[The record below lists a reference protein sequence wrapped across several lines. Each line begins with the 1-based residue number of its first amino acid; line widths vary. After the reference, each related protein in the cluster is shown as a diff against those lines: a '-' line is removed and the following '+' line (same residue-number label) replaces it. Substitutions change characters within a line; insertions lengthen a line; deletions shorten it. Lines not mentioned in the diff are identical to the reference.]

1 MFKTIAIV
9 LLTLALGG
17 AGYFGF
23 TQRSAY
29 GNASKEIAELTDK
42 LKEAEQ
48 KEEEAADELKTAE
61 EALEAIPPLEAKVK
75 ELEAVKGALAS
86 GAVLKDLE
94 TLYAKDKKLSTE
106 KQLGLAGIRM
116 LTNGSKD
123 PSTVEAFNK
132 ALEMTDWKSQQKV
145 ICAAQKALATSGEKV
160 KVMSECAADAPAEKG
175 GKDAKDTKADKEDAH
190 GKKDD
195 GHGTKKEAQ
204 SKDAKGAK
212 PEEKQV
218 AHWDY
223 EGEMGP
229 ENWGKEFPTC
239 GKGKSQSPLNIK
251 GPFEK
256 VRFNVVPDYKPGP
269 LKILNNGHTIQVNV
283 VAGSKIRID
292 GVAYEL
298 LQFHFH
304 RPSEEHINGK
314 PSAMVIHF
322 VHKNDAGEL
331 AVLGVLLQEG
341 NENPGIKTLWSYAPP
356 KEGPEVMP
364 ENVAFNPNNLL
375 PREMEF
381 FHYDGS
387 LTTPPCTEKVKF
399 FILKSQVNIS
409 KEQVTQFPFKMNARP
424 VQPLN
429 ERKIFTN

>member
-9 LLTLALGG
+9 ILTLGLGG
-17 AGYFGF
+17 AGYFGW
-23 TQRSAY
+23 TQKSAY
-29 GNASKEIAELTDK
+29 GTAAKEVAALTTQ
-42 LKEAEQ
+42 LEEAE
-48 KEEEAADELKTAE
+48 KKAEETAE
-61 EALEAIPPLEAKVK
+61 ELVTSEEALPPLEAKVK
-75 ELEAVKGALAS
+75 EFDAVKGVFAN

-94 TLYAKDKKLSTE
+94 ALYAKDKKLSTE

-116 LTNGSKD
+116 LTNGGKD
-123 PSTVEAFNK
+123 PATIEAFLK
-132 ALEMTDWKSQQKV
+132 AIEMTDWKGQQQV
-145 ICAAQKALATSGEKV
+145 ICAAH
-160 KVMSECAADAPAEKG
+160 
-175 GKDAKDTKADKEDAH
+175 KDAKDGKDGKDSKDSKDPKDAKADKADH
-190 GKKDD
+190 KGKKDD
-195 GHGTKKEAQ
+195 GHGAKK
-204 SKDAKGAK
+204 D
-212 PEEKQV
+212 EKHAA

-229 ENWGKEFPTC
+229 EHWGKEFPTC

-283 VAGSKIRID
+283 TPGSKIRID
-292 GVAYEL
+292 GKAFDL

-322 VHKNDAGEL
+322 VHKNESGEL

-341 NENPGIKTLWSYAPP
+341 NENPGIKTLWSYAPT
-356 KEGPEVMP
+356 KEGAEVAP
-364 ENVAFNPNNLL
+364 ENVAFNPTNLL

-399 FILKSQVNIS
+399 YILKTQVNIS
-409 KEQVTQFPFKMNARP
+409 KEQITQFPFKMNARP

>member
-1 MFKTIAIV
+1 MFKTIAIA

-17 AGYFGF
+17 AGYFAF
-23 TQRSAY
+23 TQKSAY
-29 GNASKEIAELTDK
+29 GQASKEVAALEEK
-42 LKEAEQ
+42 LKEAE
-48 KEEEAADELKTAE
+48 KKNEEAAGELKAAE
-61 EALEAIPPLEAKVK
+61 EALPPFEAKVK
-75 ELEAVKGALAS
+75 DLDAVKGALAS

-94 TLYAKDKKLSTE
+94 ALYAKDKKITTE

-116 LTNGSKD
+116 LTNGGKD
-123 PSTVEAFNK
+123 PSTIEAFNK
-132 ALEMTDWKSQQKV
+132 ALEMTDWKGQQQV
-145 ICAAQKALATSGEKV
+145 VCAAQKALAASGEKV

-175 GKDAKDTKADKEDAH
+175 GKDGKASKDAKDGKKDAH
-190 GKKDD
+190 GKD
-195 GHGTKKEAQ
+195 
-204 SKDAKGAK
+204 SKGVK
-212 PEEKQV
+212 PDEKHAV
-218 AHWDY
+218 HWGY

-229 ENWGKEFPTC
+229 EHWGKEFPTC
-239 GKGKSQSPLNIK
+239 GKGKSQAPLNIK

-256 VRFNVVPDYKPGP
+256 VRFTVVPEYKLGP

-283 VAGSKIRID
+283 TPGSKIRID
-292 GVAYEL
+292 GKAFDL

-356 KEGPEVMP
+356 KEGPEVAP
-364 ENVAFNPNNLL
+364 DNVAFNPTNLL

-424 VQPLN
+424 IQALN
-429 ERKIFTN
+429 DRKILTN

>member
-9 LLTLALGG
+9 ILTLALGG

-23 TQRSAY
+23 TQKSAY
-29 GNASKEIAELTDK
+29 GNASKEVAELAEK
-42 LKEAEQ
+42 IKAAEQ
-48 KEEEAADELKTAE
+48 KDEAAAEELKAAE
-61 EALEAIPPLEAKVK
+61 DALPPLEAKVK
-75 ELEAVKGALAS
+75 ELDAVKGALAS

-94 TLYAKDKKLSTE
+94 ALYAKEKKLSTE

-116 LTNGSKD
+116 LTNGGKD
-123 PSTVEAFNK
+123 PSTIEAFNK
-132 ALEMTDWKSQQKV
+132 ALEMTDWKGQQQV
-145 ICAAQKALATSGEKV
+145 VCAAQKALAASGEKV
-160 KVMSECAADAPAEKG
+160 KIMSECAADAPT
-175 GKDAKDTKADKEDAH
+175 GKDAKDSKDA
-190 GKKDD
+190 KKDD
-195 GHGTKKEAQ
+195 GHGAK
-204 SKDAKGAK
+204 KDAHGKDSKGGK
-212 PEEKQV
+212 SEEKHV

-229 ENWGKEFPTC
+229 EHWGKEFPTC

-256 VRFNVVPDYKPGP
+256 VRFAVVPEYKLGP

-283 VAGSKIRID
+283 TPGSKIRID
-292 GVAYEL
+292 GKAFDL

-322 VHKNDAGEL
+322 VHKNESGEL

-356 KEGPEVMP
+356 KEGPEVTP
-364 ENVAFNPNNLL
+364 ENVAFNPTNLL

-399 FILKSQVNIS
+399 YILKSQVNIS

-424 VQPLN
+424 IQPLN
-429 ERKIFTN
+429 DRKILTN

>member
-1 MFKTIAIV
+1 MLKTIAIAI
-9 LLTLALGG
+9 LTLALGG
-17 AGYFGF
+17 AGYFGW
-23 TQRSAY
+23 TQKSAY
-29 GNASKEIAELTDK
+29 GGATKEVAELTK
-42 LKEAEQ
+42 QLEEAET
-48 KEEEAADELKTAE
+48 KAEEAAEALTAAE
-61 EALEAIPPLEAKVK
+61 EALPPLEAKVK
-75 ELEAVKGALAS
+75 EFDTVKGVFAN
-86 GAVLKDLE
+86 GTVLKDLE
-94 TLYAKDKKLSTE
+94 ALYAKEKKLTTE

-116 LTNGSKD
+116 LTNGGKD
-123 PSTVEAFNK
+123 PSTIEAFQK
-132 ALEMTDWKSQQKV
+132 AIEMTDWKGQQQV
-145 ICAAQKALATSGEKV
+145 ICAAQKALAASGEKV
-160 KVMSECAADAPAEKG
+160 KVMSECKEDAPAAKG
-175 GKDAKDTKADKEDAH
+175 DKDTKDAKSDKADAK

-195 GHGTKKEAQ
+195 GHGGKKDAHG
-204 SKDAKGAK
+204 KDAKAG
-212 PEEKQV
+212 EKHV
-218 AHWDY
+218 AHWEY

-256 VRFNVVPDYKPGP
+256 VRFNIVPDYKPGP

-283 VAGSKIRID
+283 TPGSKIRID
-292 GVAYEL
+292 GKAYDL

-314 PSAMVIHF
+314 PSAMVIHY
-322 VHKNDAGEL
+322 VHKNDSGEL

-341 NENPGIKTLWSYAPP
+341 NENPGIKTLWSHAPS
-356 KEGPEVMP
+356 KEGPEVAP
-364 ENVAFNPNNLL
+364 DNVAFNPANLL

-381 FHYDGS
+381 YHYDGS

-399 FILKSQVNIS
+399 YILKTQVNIG
-409 KEQVTQFPFKMNARP
+409 KEQITQFPFKMNARP

>member
-1 MFKTIAIV
+1 MSRHEV
-9 LLTLALGG
+9 LVSVDAPHLQNGVAHSGLHQHRNVATCHHLNDHLANRNAQHILRERFCGNAFVITLEVLVTHQVHNEFQAHF
-17 AGYFGF
+17 AAHRGF
-23 TQRSAY
+23 TKNTSY
-29 GNASKEIAELTDK
+29 
-42 LKEAEQ
+42 
-48 KEEEAADELKTAE
+48 
-61 EALEAIPPLEAKVK
+61 V
-75 ELEAVKGALAS
+75 
-86 GAVLKDLE
+86 
-94 TLYAKDKKLSTE
+94 
-106 KQLGLAGIRM
+106 
-116 LTNGSKD
+116 
-123 PSTVEAFNK
+123 
-132 ALEMTDWKSQQKV
+132 QQQV
-145 ICAAQKALATSGEKV
+145 VCAAQKALAASGEKV
-160 KVMSECAADAPAEKG
+160 KVMSECAADAPADKA
-175 GKDAKDTKADKEDAH
+175 GKEA
-190 GKKDD
+190 KKDD
-195 GHGTKKEAQ
+195 GHGAK
-204 SKDAKGAK
+204 KDAHGKDSKGGK
-212 PEEKQV
+212 PDEKHAV
-218 AHWDY
+218 HWDY

-256 VRFNVVPDYKPGP
+256 VRYNVVPDYKAGP
-269 LKILNNGHTIQVNV
+269 LKIVNNGHTIQVNV
-283 VAGSKIRID
+283 TPGSKIRID
-292 GVAYEL
+292 GKAFDL

-322 VHKNDAGEL
+322 VHKNESGEL

-356 KEGPEVMP
+356 KEGPEVAP
-364 ENVAFNPNNLL
+364 DNVAFNPTNLL

-399 FILKSQVNIS
+399 YILKSQVNIS

-429 ERKIFTN
+429 DRKILTN

>member
-1 MFKTIAIV
+1 MFKTIAIAI
-9 LLTLALGG
+9 LTLALGG
-17 AGYFGF
+17 AGYFAF
-23 TQRSAY
+23 TQKSAY
-29 GNASKEIAELTDK
+29 GNASKEVAALEEKI
-42 LKEAEQ
+42 KEAEK
-48 KEEEAADELKTAE
+48 KEEEAADELKAAE
-61 EALEAIPPLEAKVK
+61 EALQVIPPLEAKVK
-75 ELEAVKGALAS
+75 ELDAVKGALAS

-94 TLYAKDKKLSTE
+94 ALYAKEKKLSTE

-116 LTNGSKD
+116 LTNGGKD
-123 PSTVEAFNK
+123 PSTIEAFNK
-132 ALEMTDWKSQQKV
+132 ALEMTDWKGQQQV
-145 ICAAQKALATSGEKV
+145 VCAAQKALAASGEKV
-160 KVMSECAADAPAEKG
+160 KIMSECAADAPADKG
-175 GKDAKDTKADKEDAH
+175 GKDPKASKDAKDAKSDKADSHGKKDAH
-190 GKKDD
+190 GKD
-195 GHGTKKEAQ
+195 
-204 SKDAKGAK
+204 SKGGK
-212 PEEKQV
+212 PEEKHAV
-218 AHWDY
+218 HWGY

-269 LKILNNGHTIQVNV
+269 LKIINNGHTIQVNV
-283 VAGSKIRID
+283 VPGSKIRID
-292 GVAYEL
+292 GKAFDL
-298 LQFHFH
+298 LQYHFH

-322 VHKNDAGEL
+322 VHKNESGEL

-356 KEGPEVMP
+356 KEGPEVAP
-364 ENVAFNPNNLL
+364 DNVAFNPTNLL

-409 KEQVTQFPFKMNARP
+409 KDQITQFPFKMNARP
-424 VQPLN
+424 IQALN
-429 ERKIFTN
+429 DRKILTN

>member
-1 MFKTIAIV
+1 MFKTIAIAI
-9 LLTLALGG
+9 LTLALGG
-17 AGYFGF
+17 AGYFAF
-23 TQRSAY
+23 TQKSAY
-29 GNASKEIAELTDK
+29 GNASKEVAALEEKI
-42 LKEAEQ
+42 KEAEK
-48 KEEEAADELKTAE
+48 KEEEAAEELKAAE
-61 EALEAIPPLEAKVK
+61 EALLVIPTLEAKLK
-75 ELEAVKGALAS
+75 ELDAVKGALAS

-116 LTNGSKD
+116 LTNGGKD
-123 PSTVEAFNK
+123 PSTIEAFNK
-132 ALEMTDWKSQQKV
+132 ALEMTDWKGQQQV
-145 ICAAQKALATSGEKV
+145 VCAAQKALAASGEKV
-160 KVMSECAADAPAEKG
+160 KIMSECAADAPADKG
-175 GKDAKDTKADKEDAH
+175 GKDGKDGKDAKASKDGKSDKADAH
-190 GKKDD
+190 GKD
-195 GHGTKKEAQ
+195 
-204 SKDAKGAK
+204 SKGGKAD
-212 PEEKQV
+212 EKHA

-229 ENWGKEFPTC
+229 EHWGKEFPTC

-256 VRFNVVPDYKPGP
+256 VRFSVVPDYKPGP
-269 LKILNNGHTIQVNV
+269 LKIINNGHTIQVNV
-283 VAGSKIRID
+283 VPGSKIRID
-292 GVAYEL
+292 GKAFDL
-298 LQFHFH
+298 LQYHFH

-322 VHKNDAGEL
+322 VHKNDSGEL

-356 KEGPEVMP
+356 KEGPEVTP
-364 ENVAFNPNNLL
+364 DNVAFNPSNLL

-399 FILKSQVNIS
+399 YILKSQVNIS
-409 KEQVTQFPFKMNARP
+409 KEQITQFPFKMNARP

>member
-1 MFKTIAIV
+1 MFKTIAIAI
-9 LLTLALGG
+9 LTLALGG
-17 AGYFGF
+17 AGYFAF
-23 TQRSAY
+23 TQKSAY
-29 GNASKEIAELTDK
+29 GNASKEVAALEEKI
-42 LKEAEQ
+42 KEAEK
-48 KEEEAADELKTAE
+48 KEEEAAEELKSTE
-61 EALEAIPPLEAKVK
+61 EALQAIPPLEAKVK
-75 ELEAVKGALAS
+75 ELEAVKSAFAS
-86 GAVLKDLE
+86 GAILKDLE
-94 TLYAKDKKLSTE
+94 ALYAKDKKLSTE

-116 LTNGSKD
+116 LTHGGKD
-123 PSTVEAFNK
+123 PSTIEAFNK
-132 ALEMTDWKSQQKV
+132 ALEMTDWKGQQKV
-145 ICAAQKALATSGEKV
+145 VCAAQKALLASGEKV
-160 KVMSECAADAPAEKG
+160 KVMSECADDAPADKG
-175 GKDAKDTKADKEDAH
+175 GKPAKDSKAE
-190 GKKDD
+190 KDD
-195 GHGTKKEAQ
+195 GHGKKDGKKDAHG
-204 SKDAKGAK
+204 KDAKK
-212 PEEKQV
+212 DDKHV

-229 ENWGKEFPTC
+229 EHWGKEFPTC
-239 GKGKSQSPLNIK
+239 GKGKSQAPLNIK

-269 LKILNNGHTIQVNV
+269 LKIINNGHTIQVNV
-283 VAGSKIRID
+283 VPGSKLRID
-292 GVAYEL
+292 GKAFDL

-356 KEGPEVMP
+356 KEGPEVAP
-364 ENVAFNPNNLL
+364 DNVAFNPNNLL

-409 KEQVTQFPFKMNARP
+409 KEQITQFPFKMNARP
-424 VQPLN
+424 IQALN
-429 ERKIFTN
+429 DRKILTN

>member
-1 MFKTIAIV
+1 MLKTIAIAI
-9 LLTLALGG
+9 LTLALGG
-17 AGYFGF
+17 AGYFGW
-23 TQRSAY
+23 TQKSAY
-29 GNASKEIAELTDK
+29 GGATKEVAELTK
-42 LKEAEQ
+42 QLEEAET
-48 KEEEAADELKTAE
+48 KAEEAAEALTAAE
-61 EALEAIPPLEAKVK
+61 EALPPLEAKVK
-75 ELEAVKGALAS
+75 EFDTVKGVFAN
-86 GAVLKDLE
+86 GTVLKDLE
-94 TLYAKDKKLSTE
+94 ALYAKEKKLTTE

-116 LTNGSKD
+116 LTNGGKD
-123 PSTVEAFNK
+123 PSTIEAFQK
-132 ALEMTDWKSQQKV
+132 AIEMTDWKGQQQV
-145 ICAAQKALATSGEKV
+145 ICAAQKALAASGEKV
-160 KVMSECAADAPAEKG
+160 KVMSECKEDAPAAKG
-175 GKDAKDTKADKEDAH
+175 DKDTKDAKSDKADAK

-195 GHGTKKEAQ
+195 GHGGKKDAHG
-204 SKDAKGAK
+204 KDAKAG
-212 PEEKQV
+212 EKHV
-218 AHWDY
+218 AHWEY

-256 VRFNVVPDYKPGP
+256 VRFNIVPDYKPGP

-283 VAGSKIRID
+283 TPGSKIRID
-292 GVAYEL
+292 GKAFDL

-314 PSAMVIHF
+314 PSAMVIHY
-322 VHKNDAGEL
+322 VHKNDSGEL

-341 NENPGIKTLWSYAPP
+341 NENPGIKTLWSHAPS
-356 KEGPEVMP
+356 KEGPEVAP
-364 ENVAFNPNNLL
+364 DNVAFNPANLL

-381 FHYDGS
+381 YHYDGS

-399 FILKSQVNIS
+399 YILKTQVNIG
-409 KEQVTQFPFKMNARP
+409 KEQITQFPFKMNARP

>member
-1 MFKTIAIV
+1 MIR
-9 LLTLALGG
+9 TLAIILLALST
-17 AGYFGF
+17 AGSGFFGWKQW
-23 TQRSAY
+23 TAGQ
-29 GNASKEIAELTDK
+29 NAGQQIAELTGK
-42 LKEAEQ
+42 V
-48 KEEEAADELKTAE
+48 EEASKAQEAAQEELSTAQSQ
-61 EALEAIPPLEAKVK
+61 IDPLKSK
-75 ELEAVKGALAS
+75 LQELDAVKAAFSTGV
-86 GAVLKDLE
+86 VLKDLE
-94 TLYAKDKKLSTE
+94 AAYATEKKLSAE
-106 KQLGLAGIRM
+106 RQLGLAGVRL
-116 LTNGSKD
+116 LTKGTKD
-123 PSTVEAFNK
+123 PGTVDAFQK
-132 ALEMTDWKSQQKV
+132 ALEMTDWKGQQKV
-145 ICAAQKALATSGEKV
+145 ICAAQNALAAAGEKV
-160 KVMSECAADAPAEKG
+160 KVMSECAGETATPKSEPAGAAPGK
-175 GKDAKDTKADKEDAH
+175 KDAKEAAASSQS
-190 GKKDD
+190 
-195 GHGTKKEAQ
+195 KEAP
-204 SKDAKGAK
+204 SKSDKKGAK
-212 PEEKQV
+212 KEDHAAADIHA

-223 EGEMGP
+223 EGAMGP

-239 GKGKSQSPLNIK
+239 GKGKSQAPLNIK

-269 LKILNNGHTIQVNV
+269 LKIINNGHTIQVNV
-283 VAGSKIRID
+283 VPGSKLRID
-292 GVAYEL
+292 GKAFDL

-356 KEGPEVMP
+356 KEGPEVAP
-364 ENVAFNPNNLL
+364 DNVAFNPNNLL

-409 KEQVTQFPFKMNARP
+409 KEQITQFPFKMNARP
-424 VQPLN
+424 IQALN
-429 ERKIFTN
+429 DRKILTN

>member
-1 MFKTIAIV
+1 MLKTIAIAI
-9 LLTLALGG
+9 LTLALGG
-17 AGYFGF
+17 AGYFGW
-23 TQRSAY
+23 TQKSAY
-29 GNASKEIAELTDK
+29 GGATKEVAELTK
-42 LKEAEQ
+42 QLEEAEA
-48 KEEEAADELKTAE
+48 KSEEAAEALTAAE
-61 EALEAIPPLEAKVK
+61 EALPPLEAKVK
-75 ELEAVKGALAS
+75 EFDTVKGVFAN
-86 GAVLKDLE
+86 GTVLKDLE
-94 TLYAKDKKLSTE
+94 ALYAKEKKLTTE

-116 LTNGSKD
+116 LTNGGKD
-123 PSTVEAFNK
+123 PSTIEAFQK
-132 ALEMTDWKSQQKV
+132 AIEMTDWKGQQQV
-145 ICAAQKALATSGEKV
+145 ICAAQKALAASGEKV
-160 KVMSECAADAPAEKG
+160 KVMSECKEDAPAAKG
-175 GKDAKDTKADKEDAH
+175 DKDTKDAKSDKADAK

-195 GHGTKKEAQ
+195 GHGGKKDAHG
-204 SKDAKGAK
+204 KDAKAG
-212 PEEKQV
+212 EKHV

-256 VRFNVVPDYKPGP
+256 VRFNIVPDYKPGP

-283 VAGSKIRID
+283 TPGSKIRID
-292 GVAYEL
+292 GKAYDL

-314 PSAMVIHF
+314 PSAMVIHY
-322 VHKNDAGEL
+322 VHKNDSGEL

-341 NENPGIKTLWSYAPP
+341 NENPGIKTLWSHAPS
-356 KEGPEVMP
+356 KEGPEVAP
-364 ENVAFNPNNLL
+364 DNVAFNPANLL

-381 FHYDGS
+381 YHYDGS

-399 FILKSQVNIS
+399 YILKTQVNIG
-409 KEQVTQFPFKMNARP
+409 KEQITQFPFKMNARP

>member
-9 LLTLALGG
+9 ILTLALGG
-17 AGYFGF
+17 AGYFAF
-23 TQRSAY
+23 TQKSAY
-29 GNASKEIAELTDK
+29 GHASKEVAELAEK
-42 LKEAEQ
+42 IKEAEK
-48 KEEEAADELKTAE
+48 KEEEAADELKAAE
-61 EALEAIPPLEAKVK
+61 EALQVIPPLEAKVK
-75 ELEAVKGALAS
+75 ELDAVKGALAS

-94 TLYAKDKKLSTE
+94 ALYAKEKKLSTE

-116 LTNGSKD
+116 LTNGGKD
-123 PSTVEAFNK
+123 PSTIEAFNK
-132 ALEMTDWKSQQKV
+132 ALEMTDWKGQQQLV
-145 ICAAQKALATSGEKV
+145 CAAQKALAASGEKV
-160 KVMSECAADAPAEKG
+160 KIMSECAADAPADKG
-175 GKDAKDTKADKEDAH
+175 GKDPKASKDAKDAKSDKADSHGKKDAH
-190 GKKDD
+190 GKD
-195 GHGTKKEAQ
+195 
-204 SKDAKGAK
+204 SK
-212 PEEKQV
+212 PEEKHAV
-218 AHWDY
+218 HWGY

-269 LKILNNGHTIQVNV
+269 LKIINNGHTIQVNV
-283 VAGSKIRID
+283 VPGSKIRID
-292 GVAYEL
+292 GKAFDL

-322 VHKNDAGEL
+322 VHKNESGEL

-356 KEGPEVMP
+356 KEGPEVAP
-364 ENVAFNPNNLL
+364 DNVAFNPTNLL

-409 KEQVTQFPFKMNARP
+409 KDQITQFPFKMNARP
-424 VQPLN
+424 IQALN
-429 ERKIFTN
+429 DRKILTN

>member
-23 TQRSAY
+23 TQKSAY
-29 GNASKEIAELTDK
+29 GSASKEVAELTEK
-42 LKEAEQ
+42 LKEAEK
-48 KEEEAADELKTAE
+48 KEEEAADELKAAE
-61 EALEAIPPLEAKVK
+61 EALPPLEAKVK
-75 ELEAVKGALAS
+75 ELDAVKGALAS

-94 TLYAKDKKLSTE
+94 ALYAKEKKLTTE

-116 LTNGSKD
+116 LTNGGKD
-123 PSTVEAFNK
+123 PSTIEAFNK
-132 ALEMTDWKSQQKV
+132 ALELTDWKGQQQV
-145 ICAAQKALATSGEKV
+145 VCAAQKALAASGEKV
-160 KVMSECAADAPAEKG
+160 KVMSECAADAPADKG
-175 GKDAKDTKADKEDAH
+175 GKDAKDSKDAKKDAH
-190 GKKDD
+190 GKD
-195 GHGTKKEAQ
+195 
-204 SKDAKGAK
+204 SKGGK
-212 PEEKQV
+212 PEEKHV

-256 VRFNVVPDYKPGP
+256 VRYNVVPDYKLGP

-283 VAGSKIRID
+283 APGSKIRID
-292 GVAYEL
+292 GIAFDL

-356 KEGPEVMP
+356 KEGPEVAP
-364 ENVAFNPNNLL
+364 DNVAFNPTNLL

-399 FILKSQVNIS
+399 FILKSQVNVS
-409 KEQVTQFPFKMNARP
+409 KEQVTSFPFKMNARP

-429 ERKIFTN
+429 ERKIFSN

>member
-1 MFKTIAIV
+1 MFKTIAIA

-17 AGYFGF
+17 AGYFAF
-23 TQRSAY
+23 TQKSAY
-29 GNASKEIAELTDK
+29 GHASTEVAELAEK
-42 LKEAEQ
+42 IKEAEQ
-48 KEEEAADELKTAE
+48 KEEEAAAELKAAE
-61 EALEAIPPLEAKVK
+61 EALPPLEAKVK

-94 TLYAKDKKLSTE
+94 ALYAKEKKLSTE

-116 LTNGSKD
+116 LTNGGKD
-123 PSTVEAFNK
+123 PSTIEAFNK
-132 ALEMTDWKSQQKV
+132 ALEMTDWKGQQQV
-145 ICAAQKALATSGEKV
+145 VCAAQKALAASGEKV

-175 GKDAKDTKADKEDAH
+175 DKHAKDSKTE
-190 GKKDD
+190 KDD
-195 GHGTKKEAQ
+195 GHGKKDAHG
-204 SKDAKGAK
+204 KDAKK
-212 PEEKQV
+212 DDKHV

-256 VRFNVVPDYKPGP
+256 VRYTVVPDYKPGP

-283 VAGSKIRID
+283 NPGSKIRID
-292 GVAYEL
+292 GKAFDL

-322 VHKNDAGEL
+322 VHKNESGEL

-341 NENPGIKTLWSYAPP
+341 NENPGIKTLWSHAPP
-356 KEGPEVMP
+356 KEGPEVAP
-364 ENVAFNPNNLL
+364 DNVAFNPMNLL

-381 FHYDGS
+381 YHYDGS

-399 FILKSQVNIS
+399 YILKSQVNIS
-409 KEQVTQFPFKMNARP
+409 KDQVTQFPFKMNARP

-429 ERKIFTN
+429 DRKILTN

>member
-1 MFKTIAIV
+1 MFKTIAIAI
-9 LLTLALGG
+9 LTLALGG
-17 AGYFGF
+17 AGYFAF
-23 TQRSAY
+23 TQKSAY
-29 GNASKEIAELTDK
+29 GNASKEVAALEEKI
-42 LKEAEQ
+42 KEAEK
-48 KEEEAADELKTAE
+48 KEEEAAEELKSTE
-61 EALEAIPPLEAKVK
+61 EALQAIPPLEAKVK
-75 ELEAVKGALAS
+75 ELEAVKSAFAS
-86 GAVLKDLE
+86 GAILKDLE
-94 TLYAKDKKLSTE
+94 ALYAKDKKLSTE

-116 LTNGSKD
+116 LTHGGKD
-123 PSTVEAFNK
+123 PSTIEAFNK
-132 ALEMTDWKSQQKV
+132 ALEMTDWKGQQKV
-145 ICAAQKALATSGEKV
+145 VCAAQKALLASGEKV

-175 GKDAKDTKADKEDAH
+175 DKPAKDSKAE
-190 GKKDD
+190 KDD
-195 GHGTKKEAQ
+195 GHGKKDGKKDAHD
-204 SKDAKGAK
+204 KDAKK
-212 PEEKQV
+212 DDKHV

-229 ENWGKEFPTC
+229 EHWGKEFPTC
-239 GKGKSQSPLNIK
+239 GKGKSQAPLNIK

-269 LKILNNGHTIQVNV
+269 LKIVNNGHTIQVNV
-283 VAGSKIRID
+283 VPGSKLRID
-292 GVAYEL
+292 GKAFDL

-322 VHKNDAGEL
+322 VHKNDSGEL

-356 KEGPEVMP
+356 KEGPEVAP
-364 ENVAFNPNNLL
+364 DNVAFNPTNLL

-409 KEQVTQFPFKMNARP
+409 KDQVTQFPFKMNARP
-424 VQPLN
+424 IQALN
-429 ERKIFTN
+429 DRKILTN

>member
-1 MFKTIAIV
+1 MKA
-9 LLTLALGG
+9 
-17 AGYFGF
+17 
-23 TQRSAY
+23 
-29 GNASKEIAELTDK
+29 
-42 LKEAEQ
+42 
-48 KEEEAADELKTAE
+48 AE
-61 EALEAIPPLEAKVK
+61 EALPPFEAKVK
-75 ELEAVKGALAS
+75 DLDAVKGALAS

-94 TLYAKDKKLSTE
+94 ALYAKDKKITTE

-116 LTNGSKD
+116 LTNGGKD
-123 PSTVEAFNK
+123 PSTIEAFNK
-132 ALEMTDWKSQQKV
+132 ALEMTYWKGQQQV
-145 ICAAQKALATSGEKV
+145 VCAAQKALAASGEKV

-175 GKDAKDTKADKEDAH
+175 GKDGKASKDAH
-190 GKKDD
+190 GKD
-195 GHGTKKEAQ
+195 
-204 SKDAKGAK
+204 SKGGK

-229 ENWGKEFPTC
+229 EHWGKEFPTC

-256 VRFNVVPDYKPGP
+256 VRFTVVPEYKLGP

-283 VAGSKIRID
+283 TPGSKIRID
-292 GVAYEL
+292 GKAFDL

-356 KEGPEVMP
+356 KEGPEVAP
-364 ENVAFNPNNLL
+364 DNVAFNPTNLL

-424 VQPLN
+424 IQALN
-429 ERKIFTN
+429 DRKILTN

>member
-1 MFKTIAIV
+1 MFKTIAIAI
-9 LLTLALGG
+9 LTLALGG
-17 AGYFGF
+17 AGYFAF
-23 TQRSAY
+23 TQKSAY
-29 GNASKEIAELTDK
+29 GNASKEVAALEEKI
-42 LKEAEQ
+42 KEAEK
-48 KEEEAADELKTAE
+48 KEEEAAEELKAAE
-61 EALEAIPPLEAKVK
+61 EALLVIPTLEVKLK
-75 ELEAVKGALAS
+75 ELDAVKGALAS

-116 LTNGSKD
+116 LTNGGKD
-123 PSTVEAFNK
+123 PSTIEAFNK
-132 ALEMTDWKSQQKV
+132 ALEMTDWKGQQQV
-145 ICAAQKALATSGEKV
+145 VCAAQKALAASGEKV
-160 KVMSECAADAPAEKG
+160 KIMSECAADVPADKG
-175 GKDAKDTKADKEDAH
+175 GKDGKDGKDAKASKDGKSDKADAH
-190 GKKDD
+190 GKD
-195 GHGTKKEAQ
+195 
-204 SKDAKGAK
+204 SKGGKAD
-212 PEEKQV
+212 EKHA

-229 ENWGKEFPTC
+229 EHWGKEFPTC

-256 VRFNVVPDYKPGP
+256 VRFSVVPDYKPGP
-269 LKILNNGHTIQVNV
+269 LKIINNGHTIQVNV
-283 VAGSKIRID
+283 VPGSKIRID
-292 GVAYEL
+292 GKAFDL
-298 LQFHFH
+298 LQYHFH

-322 VHKNDAGEL
+322 VHKNDSGEL

-356 KEGPEVMP
+356 KEGPEVTP
-364 ENVAFNPNNLL
+364 DNVAFNPSNLL

-399 FILKSQVNIS
+399 YILKSQVNIS
-409 KEQVTQFPFKMNARP
+409 KEQITQFPFKMNARP

>member
-1 MFKTIAIV
+1 MLKTIAIAI
-9 LLTLALGG
+9 LTLALGG
-17 AGYFGF
+17 AGYFGW
-23 TQRSAY
+23 TQKSAY
-29 GNASKEIAELTDK
+29 GGATKEVAELTK
-42 LKEAEQ
+42 QLEEAET
-48 KEEEAADELKTAE
+48 KAEEAAEALTAAE
-61 EALEAIPPLEAKVK
+61 EALPPLEAKVK
-75 ELEAVKGALAS
+75 EFDTVKGVFAN
-86 GAVLKDLE
+86 GTVLKDLE
-94 TLYAKDKKLSTE
+94 ALYAKEKKLTTE

-116 LTNGSKD
+116 LTNGGKD
-123 PSTVEAFNK
+123 PSTIEAFQK
-132 ALEMTDWKSQQKV
+132 AIEMTDWKGQQQV
-145 ICAAQKALATSGEKV
+145 ICAAQKALAASGEKV
-160 KVMSECAADAPAEKG
+160 KVMSECKEDAPAAKG
-175 GKDAKDTKADKEDAH
+175 DKDTKDAKSDKADAK

-195 GHGTKKEAQ
+195 GHGGKKDAHG
-204 SKDAKGAK
+204 KDAKAG
-212 PEEKQV
+212 EKHV

-256 VRFNVVPDYKPGP
+256 VRFNIVPDYKPGP

-283 VAGSKIRID
+283 TPGSKIRID
-292 GVAYEL
+292 GKAYDL

-314 PSAMVIHF
+314 PSAMVIHY
-322 VHKNDAGEL
+322 VHKNDSGDL

-341 NENPGIKTLWSYAPP
+341 NENPGIKTLWSHAPS
-356 KEGPEVMP
+356 KEGPEVAP
-364 ENVAFNPNNLL
+364 DNVAFNPANLL

-381 FHYDGS
+381 YHYDGS

-399 FILKSQVNIS
+399 YILKTQVNIG
-409 KEQVTQFPFKMNARP
+409 KEQITQFPFKMNARP

>member
-1 MFKTIAIV
+1 MFRTIAIV

-23 TQRSAY
+23 TQKTAY
-29 GNASKEIAELTDK
+29 SGASKELAELTDK
-42 LKEAEQ
+42 LKEAEK
-48 KEEEAADELKTAE
+48 KEEEAADELKAAE
-61 EALEAIPPLEAKVK
+61 EALPPLEAKVK
-75 ELEAVKGALAS
+75 ELDAVKGALAS

-94 TLYAKDKKLSTE
+94 ALYAKEKKLTTE

-116 LTNGSKD
+116 LTNGGKD
-123 PSTVEAFNK
+123 PSTIEAFNK
-132 ALEMTDWKSQQKV
+132 ALELTDWKGQQQV
-145 ICAAQKALATSGEKV
+145 VCAAQKALAASGEKV
-160 KVMSECAADAPAEKG
+160 KVMSECAADAPADKS
-175 GKDAKDTKADKEDAH
+175 GKDAKDSKDVKKDAH
-190 GKKDD
+190 GKD
-195 GHGTKKEAQ
+195 
-204 SKDAKGAK
+204 SKGGK
-212 PEEKQV
+212 PEEKHV

-256 VRFNVVPDYKPGP
+256 VRYNVVPEYKLGP
-269 LKILNNGHTIQVNV
+269 LKILNDGHTIQVNV
-283 VAGSKIRID
+283 APGSKIRID
-292 GVAYEL
+292 GIAFDL

-356 KEGPEVMP
+356 KEGPEVAP
-364 ENVAFNPNNLL
+364 DNVAFNPTNLL

-399 FILKSQVNIS
+399 FILKSQVNVS
-409 KEQVTQFPFKMNARP
+409 KEQVTSFPFKMNARP

-429 ERKIFTN
+429 ERKIFSN

>member
-1 MFKTIAIV
+1 MIKTIAIAI
-9 LLTLALGG
+9 LTLALGG
-17 AGYFGF
+17 AGYFGW
-23 TQRSAY
+23 TQKSAY
-29 GNASKEIAELTDK
+29 GGATKEVAELTK
-42 LKEAEQ
+42 QLEEAEA
-48 KEEEAADELKTAE
+48 KSEEVAEALTAAE
-61 EALEAIPPLEAKVK
+61 EALPPLEAKVK
-75 ELEAVKGALAS
+75 EFDTVKGVFAN
-86 GAVLKDLE
+86 GTVLKDLE
-94 TLYAKDKKLSTE
+94 ALYAKEKKLTTE

-116 LTNGSKD
+116 LTNGGKD
-123 PSTVEAFNK
+123 PATIEAFQK
-132 ALEMTDWKSQQKV
+132 AIEMTDWKGQQQV
-145 ICAAQKALATSGEKV
+145 ICAAQKALAASGEKV
-160 KVMSECAADAPAEKG
+160 KVMSECKEDAPAAKG
-175 GKDAKDTKADKEDAH
+175 DKDTKDAKSDKADAK

-195 GHGTKKEAQ
+195 GHGGKKDAHG
-204 SKDAKGAK
+204 KDAKAG
-212 PEEKQV
+212 EKHV

-256 VRFNVVPDYKPGP
+256 VRFNIVPDYKPGP

-283 VAGSKIRID
+283 TPGSKIRID
-292 GVAYEL
+292 GKAYDL

-314 PSAMVIHF
+314 PSAMVIHY
-322 VHKNDAGEL
+322 VHKNDSGEL

-341 NENPGIKTLWSYAPP
+341 NENPGIKTLWSHAPS
-356 KEGPEVMP
+356 KEGPEVAP
-364 ENVAFNPNNLL
+364 DNVAFNPANLL

-381 FHYDGS
+381 YHYDGS

-399 FILKSQVNIS
+399 YILKTQVNIG
-409 KEQVTQFPFKMNARP
+409 KEQITQFPFKMNARP

>member
-1 MFKTIAIV
+1 MFKTIAIA

-17 AGYFGF
+17 AGYFAF
-23 TQRSAY
+23 TQKSAY
-29 GNASKEIAELTDK
+29 GKASKEVAALEEK
-42 LKEAEQ
+42 LKEAE
-48 KEEEAADELKTAE
+48 KKDEEAAGELKAAE
-61 EALEAIPPLEAKVK
+61 EALPPLEAKVK
-75 ELEAVKGALAS
+75 ELDAVKGALAS
-86 GAVLKDLE
+86 GAVLKDLDA
-94 TLYAKDKKLSTE
+94 LYAKEKKLSTE

-116 LTNGSKD
+116 LTNGGKD
-123 PSTVEAFNK
+123 PSTIEAFNK
-132 ALEMTDWKSQQKV
+132 ALEMTDWKGQQQV
-145 ICAAQKALATSGEKV
+145 VCAAQKALLASGEKV
-160 KVMSECAADAPAEKG
+160 KVMSECAADTPADKG
-175 GKDAKDTKADKEDAH
+175 GKEA
-190 GKKDD
+190 KKDD
-195 GHGTKKEAQ
+195 GHGGK
-204 SKDAKGAK
+204 KDAHGKDSKGGK
-212 PEEKQV
+212 PDEKHA
-218 AHWDY
+218 AHWGY

-239 GKGKSQSPLNIK
+239 GKGKSQAPLNIK

-256 VRFNVVPDYKPGP
+256 VRFSVVPDYKPGP
-269 LKILNNGHTIQVNV
+269 LKIVNNGHTIQVNV
-283 VAGSKIRID
+283 VPGSKIRID
-292 GVAYEL
+292 GKAFDL

-322 VHKNDAGEL
+322 VHKNDSGEL

-356 KEGPEVMP
+356 KEGPEVAP
-364 ENVAFNPNNLL
+364 DNVAFNPNNLL

-409 KEQVTQFPFKMNARP
+409 KEQITQFPFKMNARP
-424 VQPLN
+424 IQALN
-429 ERKIFTN
+429 DRKILTN

>member
-1 MFKTIAIV
+1 MFKTIAIAI
-9 LLTLALGG
+9 LTLALGG
-17 AGYFGF
+17 AGYFAF
-23 TQRSAY
+23 TQKSAY
-29 GNASKEIAELTDK
+29 GNASKEVAALEEKI
-42 LKEAEQ
+42 KEAEK
-48 KEEEAADELKTAE
+48 KEEEAAEELKSTE
-61 EALEAIPPLEAKVK
+61 EALQAIPPLEAKVK
-75 ELEAVKGALAS
+75 ELEAVKSAFAS
-86 GAVLKDLE
+86 GAISKDLE
-94 TLYAKDKKLSTE
+94 ALYAKEKKLSTE

-116 LTNGSKD
+116 LTHGGKD
-123 PSTVEAFNK
+123 PSTIEAFNK
-132 ALEMTDWKSQQKV
+132 ALEMTDWKGQQKV
-145 ICAAQKALATSGEKV
+145 VCAAQKALLASGEKV
-160 KVMSECAADAPAEKG
+160 KVMSECADDAPADKG
-175 GKDAKDTKADKEDAH
+175 GKPAKDSKAE
-190 GKKDD
+190 KDD
-195 GHGTKKEAQ
+195 GHGKKDGKKDAHG
-204 SKDAKGAK
+204 KDAKK
-212 PEEKQV
+212 DDKHV

-229 ENWGKEFPTC
+229 EHWGKEFPTC

-269 LKILNNGHTIQVNV
+269 LKIVNNGHTIQVNV
-283 VAGSKIRID
+283 VPGSKLRID
-292 GVAYEL
+292 GKAFDL

-356 KEGPEVMP
+356 KEGPEVAP
-364 ENVAFNPNNLL
+364 DNVAFNPTNLL

-409 KEQVTQFPFKMNARP
+409 KDQITQFPFKMNARP
-424 VQPLN
+424 IQALN
-429 ERKIFTN
+429 DRKILTN

>member
-1 MFKTIAIV
+1 MFKTIAIAI
-9 LLTLALGG
+9 LTLALGG
-17 AGYFGF
+17 AGYFAF
-23 TQRSAY
+23 TQKSAY
-29 GNASKEIAELTDK
+29 GHASKEVAELAEK
-42 LKEAEQ
+42 IKEAEK
-48 KEEEAADELKTAE
+48 KEEEAADELKAAE
-61 EALEAIPPLEAKVK
+61 EALQVIPPLETKVK
-75 ELEAVKGALAS
+75 ELDAVKGALAS

-94 TLYAKDKKLSTE
+94 ALYAKEKKLSTE

-116 LTNGSKD
+116 LTNGGKD
-123 PSTVEAFNK
+123 PSTIEAFNK
-132 ALEMTDWKSQQKV
+132 ALEMTDWKGQQQV
-145 ICAAQKALATSGEKV
+145 VCAAQKALAASGEKV
-160 KVMSECAADAPAEKG
+160 KIMSECAADAPADKG
-175 GKDAKDTKADKEDAH
+175 GKDPKASKDAKDAKSDKADSHGKKDAH
-190 GKKDD
+190 GKD
-195 GHGTKKEAQ
+195 
-204 SKDAKGAK
+204 SK
-212 PEEKQV
+212 PEEKHAV
-218 AHWDY
+218 HWGY

-269 LKILNNGHTIQVNV
+269 LKIINNGHTIQVNV
-283 VAGSKIRID
+283 VPGSKIRID
-292 GVAYEL
+292 GKAFDL
-298 LQFHFH
+298 LQYHFH

-322 VHKNDAGEL
+322 VHKNESGEL

-356 KEGPEVMP
+356 KEGPEVAP
-364 ENVAFNPNNLL
+364 DNVAFNPTNLL

-409 KEQVTQFPFKMNARP
+409 KDQITQFPFKMNARP
-424 VQPLN
+424 IQALN
-429 ERKIFTN
+429 DRKILTN

>member
-1 MFKTIAIV
+1 MLKTIAIAI
-9 LLTLALGG
+9 LTLALGG
-17 AGYFGF
+17 AGYFGW
-23 TQRSAY
+23 TQKSAY
-29 GNASKEIAELTDK
+29 GGATKEVAELTK
-42 LKEAEQ
+42 QLEEAET
-48 KEEEAADELKTAE
+48 KAEEAAEALTAAE
-61 EALEAIPPLEAKVK
+61 EALPPLEAKVK
-75 ELEAVKGALAS
+75 EFDSVKGVFAN
-86 GAVLKDLE
+86 GTVLKDLE
-94 TLYAKDKKLSTE
+94 ALYAKEKKLTTE

-116 LTNGSKD
+116 LTNGGKD
-123 PSTVEAFNK
+123 PSTIEAFQK
-132 ALEMTDWKSQQKV
+132 AIEMTDWKGQQQV
-145 ICAAQKALATSGEKV
+145 ICAAQKALAASGEKV
-160 KVMSECAADAPAEKG
+160 KVMSECKEDAPAAKG
-175 GKDAKDTKADKEDAH
+175 DKDTKDAKSDKADAK

-195 GHGTKKEAQ
+195 GHGGKKDAHG
-204 SKDAKGAK
+204 KDAKAG
-212 PEEKQV
+212 EKHV
-218 AHWDY
+218 AHWEY

-256 VRFNVVPDYKPGP
+256 VRFNIVPDYKPGP

-283 VAGSKIRID
+283 TPGSKIRID
-292 GVAYEL
+292 GKAYDL

-314 PSAMVIHF
+314 PSAMVIHY
-322 VHKNDAGEL
+322 VHKNDSGEL

-341 NENPGIKTLWSYAPP
+341 NENPGIKTLWSHAPS
-356 KEGPEVMP
+356 KEGPEVAP
-364 ENVAFNPNNLL
+364 DNVAFNPANLL

-381 FHYDGS
+381 YHYDGS

-399 FILKSQVNIS
+399 YILKTQVNIG
-409 KEQVTQFPFKMNARP
+409 KEQITQFPFKMNARP

>member
-1 MFKTIAIV
+1 MFKTIAIA

-17 AGYFGF
+17 AGYFAF
-23 TQRSAY
+23 TQKSAY
-29 GNASKEIAELTDK
+29 GKASEEVAALEEK
-42 LKEAEQ
+42 LKEAE
-48 KEEEAADELKTAE
+48 KKDEEAAVELKAAE
-61 EALEAIPPLEAKVK
+61 EALPPLEAKVK
-75 ELEAVKGALAS
+75 ELDAVKGALAS

-94 TLYAKDKKLSTE
+94 ALYAKEKKLSTE

-116 LTNGSKD
+116 LTNGGKD
-123 PSTVEAFNK
+123 PSTIEAFNK
-132 ALEMTDWKSQQKV
+132 ALEMTDWKGQQQV
-145 ICAAQKALATSGEKV
+145 VCAAQKALLASGEKV
-160 KVMSECAADAPAEKG
+160 KVMSECAADAPADKA
-175 GKDAKDTKADKEDAH
+175 GKEA
-190 GKKDD
+190 KKDD
-195 GHGTKKEAQ
+195 GHGGK
-204 SKDAKGAK
+204 KDAHGKDSKGGK
-212 PEEKQV
+212 PDEKHAV
-218 AHWDY
+218 HWGY

-239 GKGKSQSPLNIK
+239 GKGKSQAPLNIK

-256 VRFNVVPDYKPGP
+256 VRYNVVPDYKPGP
-269 LKILNNGHTIQVNV
+269 LKIVNNGHTIQVNV
-283 VAGSKIRID
+283 TPGSKIRID
-292 GVAYEL
+292 GKAFDL

-322 VHKNDAGEL
+322 VHKNDSGEL

-356 KEGPEVMP
+356 KEGPEVAP
-364 ENVAFNPNNLL
+364 DNVAFNPNNLL

-409 KEQVTQFPFKMNARP
+409 KEQITQFPFKMNARP
-424 VQPLN
+424 IQALN
-429 ERKIFTN
+429 DRKILTN

>member
-23 TQRSAY
+23 TQKSAY
-29 GNASKEIAELTDK
+29 GSASKEVAELTDK
-42 LKEAEQ
+42 LKEAEK
-48 KEEEAADELKTAE
+48 KEEEAADELKAAE
-61 EALEAIPPLEAKVK
+61 EALPPLEAKVK
-75 ELEAVKGALAS
+75 ELDAVKGALAS

-94 TLYAKDKKLSTE
+94 ALYAKEKKLTTE

-116 LTNGSKD
+116 LTNGGKD
-123 PSTVEAFNK
+123 PSTIEAFNK
-132 ALEMTDWKSQQKV
+132 ALELTDWKGQQQV
-145 ICAAQKALATSGEKV
+145 VCAAQKALAASGEKV
-160 KVMSECAADAPAEKG
+160 KVMSECAADAPADKG
-175 GKDAKDTKADKEDAH
+175 GKDAKDSKDAKKDAH
-190 GKKDD
+190 GKD
-195 GHGTKKEAQ
+195 
-204 SKDAKGAK
+204 SKGGK
-212 PEEKQV
+212 PEEKHV

-256 VRFNVVPDYKPGP
+256 VRYNVVPDYKLGP

-283 VAGSKIRID
+283 APGSKIRID
-292 GVAYEL
+292 GIAFDL

-356 KEGPEVMP
+356 KEGPEVAP
-364 ENVAFNPNNLL
+364 DNVAFNPTNLL

-399 FILKSQVNIS
+399 FILKSQVNVS
-409 KEQVTQFPFKMNARP
+409 KEQVTSFPFKMNARP

-429 ERKIFTN
+429 ERKIFSN

>member
-1 MFKTIAIV
+1 MFKTIAIAI
-9 LLTLALGG
+9 LTLALGG
-17 AGYFGF
+17 AGYFAF
-23 TQRSAY
+23 TQKSAY
-29 GNASKEIAELTDK
+29 GHASKEVAELAEK
-42 LKEAEQ
+42 IKEAEKIQ
-48 KEEEAADELKTAE
+48 EEAAEELKAAE
-61 EALEAIPPLEAKVK
+61 EALQVIPPLEAKVK
-75 ELEAVKGALAS
+75 ELDAVKGALAS

-94 TLYAKDKKLSTE
+94 ALYAKDKKLTTE

-116 LTNGSKD
+116 LTNGGKD
-123 PSTVEAFNK
+123 PSTIEAFNK
-132 ALEMTDWKSQQKV
+132 ALEMTDWKGQQQV
-145 ICAAQKALATSGEKV
+145 VCAAQKALAASGEKV
-160 KVMSECAADAPAEKG
+160 KIMSECAADAPADKG
-175 GKDAKDTKADKEDAH
+175 GKEPKASKDAKSDKADSHGKKDAH
-190 GKKDD
+190 GKD
-195 GHGTKKEAQ
+195 
-204 SKDAKGAK
+204 SKGGK
-212 PEEKQV
+212 PDEKHAV
-218 AHWDY
+218 HWGY

-269 LKILNNGHTIQVNV
+269 LKIINNGHTIQVNV
-283 VAGSKIRID
+283 VPGSKLRID
-292 GVAYEL
+292 GKAFDL
-298 LQFHFH
+298 LQYHFH

-322 VHKNDAGEL
+322 VHKNDSGEL

-356 KEGPEVMP
+356 KEGPEVAP
-364 ENVAFNPNNLL
+364 DNVAFNPNNLL

-399 FILKSQVNIS
+399 YILKSQVNIS
-409 KEQVTQFPFKMNARP
+409 KEQITQFPFKMNARP
-424 VQPLN
+424 IQALN
-429 ERKIFTN
+429 DRKILTN

>member
-1 MFKTIAIV
+1 
-9 LLTLALGG
+9 
-17 AGYFGF
+17 
-23 TQRSAY
+23 
-29 GNASKEIAELTDK
+29 
-42 LKEAEQ
+42 
-48 KEEEAADELKTAE
+48 
-61 EALEAIPPLEAKVK
+61 
-75 ELEAVKGALAS
+75 
-86 GAVLKDLE
+86 
-94 TLYAKDKKLSTE
+94 
-106 KQLGLAGIRM
+106 
-116 LTNGSKD
+116 
-123 PSTVEAFNK
+123 
-132 ALEMTDWKSQQKV
+132 
-145 ICAAQKALATSGEKV
+145 
-160 KVMSECAADAPAEKG
+160 MSECKEDAPAAKG
-175 GKDAKDTKADKEDAH
+175 DKDTKDAKSDKADAK

-195 GHGTKKEAQ
+195 GHGGKKDAHG
-204 SKDAKGAK
+204 KDAKAG
-212 PEEKQV
+212 EKHV

-256 VRFNVVPDYKPGP
+256 VRFNIVPDYKPGP

-283 VAGSKIRID
+283 TPGSKIRID
-292 GVAYEL
+292 GKAYDL

-314 PSAMVIHF
+314 PSAMVIHY
-322 VHKNDAGEL
+322 VHKNDSGEL

-341 NENPGIKTLWSYAPP
+341 NENPGIKTLWSHAPS
-356 KEGPEVMP
+356 KEGPEVAP
-364 ENVAFNPNNLL
+364 DNVAFNPANLL

-381 FHYDGS
+381 YHYDGS

-399 FILKSQVNIS
+399 YILKTQVNIG
-409 KEQVTQFPFKMNARP
+409 KEQITQFPFKMNARP

>member
-1 MFKTIAIV
+1 MFKTIAIA

-17 AGYFGF
+17 AGYFAF
-23 TQRSAY
+23 TQKSAY
-29 GNASKEIAELTDK
+29 GQASKEVAALGEK
-42 LKEAEQ
+42 LKEAE
-48 KEEEAADELKTAE
+48 KKDEEAAGELKAAE
-61 EALEAIPPLEAKVK
+61 EAVPPLEAKVK
-75 ELEAVKGALAS
+75 ELDAVKGALAS

-94 TLYAKDKKLSTE
+94 ALYAKEKKLSTE

-116 LTNGSKD
+116 LTNGGKD
-123 PSTVEAFNK
+123 PSTIEAFNK
-132 ALEMTDWKSQQKV
+132 ALEMTDWKGQQQV
-145 ICAAQKALATSGEKV
+145 VCAAQKALAASGEKV
-160 KVMSECAADAPAEKG
+160 KVMSECAADSPAEKG
-175 GKDAKDTKADKEDAH
+175 GKDGKASKDAH
-190 GKKDD
+190 GKD
-195 GHGTKKEAQ
+195 
-204 SKDAKGAK
+204 SKGGK
-212 PEEKQV
+212 PEEKHV

-229 ENWGKEFPTC
+229 EHWGKEFPTC

-256 VRFNVVPDYKPGP
+256 VRFTVVPEYKLGP

-283 VAGSKIRID
+283 TPGSKIRID
-292 GVAYEL
+292 GKAFDL

-356 KEGPEVMP
+356 KEGPEVAP
-364 ENVAFNPNNLL
+364 DNVAFNPTNLL

-424 VQPLN
+424 IQALN
-429 ERKIFTN
+429 DRKILTN

>member
-1 MFKTIAIV
+1 MFKTIAIAI
-9 LLTLALGG
+9 LTLALGG
-17 AGYFGF
+17 AGYFAF
-23 TQRSAY
+23 TQKSAY
-29 GNASKEIAELTDK
+29 GNASKEVAALEEKI
-42 LKEAEQ
+42 KEAEK
-48 KEEEAADELKTAE
+48 KEEEAAEELKSTQ
-61 EALEAIPPLEAKVK
+61 EALQAIPPLEAKVK
-75 ELEAVKGALAS
+75 ELEAVKSAFAS
-86 GAVLKDLE
+86 GAILKDLE
-94 TLYAKDKKLSTE
+94 ALYAKDKKLSTE

-116 LTNGSKD
+116 LTHGGKD
-123 PSTVEAFNK
+123 PSTIEAFNK
-132 ALEMTDWKSQQKV
+132 ALEMTDWKGQQKV
-145 ICAAQKALATSGEKV
+145 VCAAQKALLASGEKV
-160 KVMSECAADAPAEKG
+160 KVMSECADDAPADKG
-175 GKDAKDTKADKEDAH
+175 GKPAKDSKAE
-190 GKKDD
+190 KDD
-195 GHGTKKEAQ
+195 GHGKKDGKKDAHG
-204 SKDAKGAK
+204 KDAKK
-212 PEEKQV
+212 DDKHV

-229 ENWGKEFPTC
+229 EHWGKEFPTC
-239 GKGKSQSPLNIK
+239 GKGKSQAPLNIK

-269 LKILNNGHTIQVNV
+269 LKIVNNGHTIQVNV
-283 VAGSKIRID
+283 VPGSKLRID
-292 GVAYEL
+292 GKAFDL

-356 KEGPEVMP
+356 KEGPEVAP
-364 ENVAFNPNNLL
+364 DNVAFNPNNLL

-409 KEQVTQFPFKMNARP
+409 KEQITQFPFKMNARP
-424 VQPLN
+424 IQALN
-429 ERKIFTN
+429 DRKILTN